1 MKKLFMIFSAL
12 AVLLAGNGCREEFL
26 PPESQTRTVQV
37 SATVRMPGIA
47 EMSRA
52 ADEGAIHP
60 SRLDSYRRLWEQANR
75 KKDWEVRQ
83 TE

>member
-1 MKKLFMIFSAL
+1 
-12 AVLLAGNGCREEFL
+12 
-26 PPESQTRTVQV
+26 
-37 SATVRMPGIA
+37 MPGMHCA
-47 EMSRA
+47 VTA
-52 ADEGAIHP
+52 AAYEGAIHP

>member
-52 ADEGAIHP
+52 ADPLNLAMLREFK
-60 SRLDSYRRLWEQANR
+60 SVL
-75 KKDWEVRQ
+75 
-83 TE
+83 